1 MANHNFIKRVL
12 RMAVHAVIFAG
23 LACPAVACGAGPAEK
38 SGVPTTN
45 SIEGTEK
52 RSAVKN

>member
-1 MANHNFIKRVL
+1 
-12 RMAVHAVIFAG
+12 MAVHAVIFAG